1 MKKILNNIFSL
12 SVIVL
17 FLGCDDYLDVN
28 VDPNKE
34 GLETVTPAD
43 VLTTS
48 IFYTSSGH
56 YNIALGLCQYSQ
68 QLASY
73 FEPGTDTQEE
83 IQLAEGWEDIYLEA
97 LADIATL
104 SDVAERDNATSY
116 LGISK
121 ILKATNLGL
130 ATDQWG
136 DVPVAAATLG
146 EEDFTPS
153 FDAQESV
160 YAEINILL
168 DDAISLLGQTD
179 SSGFIVGEDDL
190 IFGGDISKWI
200 KTAYFLK
207 ARYALHLTEIDQ
219 SAAISAAL
227 ANIENS
233 FTTNED
239 DFQLD
244 YNTRNF
250 NPWNSGVVLPNNTG
264 NFSVLLSDQLVS
276 LMDGT
281 VIAFTSIEIDPR
293 LPRITTIGEGD
304 TEFLGAI
311 NGTGGFN
318 VFVEAGSD
326 SNIGANTN
334 LGAGNFYSSQT
345 APIILGSYSELKF
358 IEAEVLFLQDG
369 GTPTSIG
376 TTQQAYDAYLE
387 GIEANMTKLGVD
399 RAEASAYLSDSSVA
413 VGADNLTIAL
423 IMREKFIATFLNP
436 ESFVD
441 LRRYD
446 FDPNVFIGLELP
458 FGHNPI
464 LNGEWVRRVQ
474 YPASEQ
480 TRNGAEVELVI
491 KGIEEGVWWD
501 LD

>member
-1 MKKILNNIFSL
+1 MKAIVNNIL
-12 SVIVL
+12 GLLVITL

-34 GLETVTPAD
+34 GLDTLIPAD
-43 VLTTS
+43 LLTTS
-48 IFYTSSGH
+48 IFYTSSAH
-56 YNIALGLCQYSQ
+56 YNVAVGVCQYSQ

-83 IQLAEGWEDIYLEA
+83 IQLTDAWRAIYLEA

-104 SDVAERDNATSY
+104 ADVAERESATSY

-121 ILKATNLGL
+121 ILKATNIGL

-136 DVPVAAATLG
+136 DVPVTTATLG
-146 EEDFTPS
+146 EENFKPS
-153 FDAQESV
+153 FDAQEAV
-160 YAEINILL
+160 YTEINTLL
-168 DDAISLLGQTD
+168 DDAIILLGQTD
-179 SSGFIVGEDDL
+179 SSGFTIGEDD
-190 IFGGDISKWI
+190 IIYGGDTAKWI

-207 ARYALHLTEIDQ
+207 AKYAIHLTEVDQ
-219 SAAISAAL
+219 NAAIAGVL
-227 ANIENS
+227 ANIENA
-233 FTTNED
+233 FTSNDD
-239 DFQLD
+239 DFQLI
-244 YNTRNF
+244 YNSRNF
-250 NPWNSGVVLPNNTG
+250 NLWNSEVVLPNNTG

-281 VIAFTSIEIDPR
+281 SFPFSSIELDPR
-293 LPRITTIGEGD
+293 LPEITTIGEDD

-334 LGAGNFYSSQT
+334 LGADNFYSSQS

-358 IEAEVLFLQDG
+358 IEAEALFLQDG

-376 TTQQAYDAYLE
+376 ATQQAYDAYLE
-387 GIEANMTKLGVD
+387 GINANMTKLGIPTG
-399 RAEASAYLSDSSVA
+399 EASAYLSDVSVA
-413 VGADNLTIAL
+413 VGAENLTMAL

-446 FDPNVFIGLELP
+446 FDPNVFVGLELP

-480 TRNGAEVELVI
+480 TRNGDQVEIVVKEI
-491 KGIEEGVWWD
+491 SEGVWWD
-501 LD
+501 RD